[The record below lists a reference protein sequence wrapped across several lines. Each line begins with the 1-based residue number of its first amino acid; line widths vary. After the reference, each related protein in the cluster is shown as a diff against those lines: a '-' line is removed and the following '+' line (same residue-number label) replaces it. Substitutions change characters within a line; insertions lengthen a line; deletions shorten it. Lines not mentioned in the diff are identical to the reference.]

1 MEQLERLPAEGDEAR
16 IGDIVI
22 SAEKLDGTRI
32 ETVKI
37 RRIKDQ

>member
-1 MEQLERLPAEGDEAR
+1 MERLERLPEEGDEIT
-16 IGDIVI
+16 IGDIII

-37 RRIKDQ
+37 RKIKNL